1 MNKKDGLFF
10 SLGLATILLL
20 WLVSSIVIDN
30 SIILP
35 NIIDV
40 IKSLVRILT
49 TKRTYLIIFNTISRL
64 FLTIIFAFVLA
75 IIFAVLSYSSRK
87 IEQFVKPMFVIM
99 KTLPVAS
106 IIIILLV
113 IVGNQLSPYLITGF
127 VVLPLMYE
135 AIATSFKN
143 IDKNIIDEVKLVSG
157 INFQVIYYVFI
168 PIVFPY
174 ILSAL
179 IQSIGLGLKVM
190 VMAEF
195 IAQPKDTIGYIMQE
209 QRIYLNT
216 DNIFA
221 WTIILIIF
229 VMIVEILIKKIN
241 PKNL

>member
-1 MNKKDGLFF
+1 MNKKDGIFF
-10 SLGLATILLL
+10 SLGLLTILLF
-20 WLVSSIVIDN
+20 WLVSSVIIDN

-35 NIIDV
+35 NIVDV
-40 IKSLVRILT
+40 LKSLIKILT
-49 TKRTYLIIFNTISRL
+49 TKKTYLIIFNTISRL
-64 FLTIIFAFVLA
+64 FLTIILAFVLA
-75 IIFAVLSYSSRK
+75 ILFAILSYSSRK

-135 AIATSFKN
+135 SIVTSFKN
-143 IDKNIIDEVKLVSG
+143 IDKNIIDEVKLVSQ

-168 PIVFPY
+168 PIVLPY
-174 ILSAL
+174 IVSAL

-209 QRIYLNT
+209 QRMYLNT

-229 VMIVEILIKKIN
+229 VMVVEILIKKIKT
-241 PKNL
+241 KNQ